1 MILIIFLNFWISF
14 NHLRYLNN
22 CHLLSF
28 SHPLFTCTKSAMKAP
43 AHCVKPLKIN
53 NIINFEQL
61 LQIVLVFPLLTLN
74 K

>member
-1 MILIIFLNFWISF
+1 
-14 NHLRYLNN
+14 
-22 CHLLSF
+22 
-28 SHPLFTCTKSAMKAP
+28 MKAP